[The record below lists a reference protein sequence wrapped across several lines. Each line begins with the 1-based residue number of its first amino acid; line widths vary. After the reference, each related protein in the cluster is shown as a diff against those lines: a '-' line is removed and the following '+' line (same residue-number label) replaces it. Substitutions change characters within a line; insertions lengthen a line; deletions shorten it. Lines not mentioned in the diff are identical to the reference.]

1 VKLRQKKRA
10 DYLVDITPLVDV
22 VFLML
27 IFFMVS
33 TSFNV
38 SSSLKL
44 ELPSSQAT
52 AEQKDI
58 KQVTVSI
65 DASGQLYVQDEA
77 VEDKDLRKR
86 ILNVSHGDS
95 DMRVILRADAD
106 ARHKRVVYVLDT
118 LRGLDMVKVGIATVT
133 EDIDRE
139 GR

>member
-1 VKLRQKKRA
+1 MKLRQKKRS

-52 AEQKDI
+52 AEQKEI

-65 DASGQLYVQDEA
+65 KSDGQLYVQDEA
-77 VEDKDLRKR
+77 VDDRDLRKR
-86 ILNVSHGDS
+86 ILNVSHGDPN
-95 DMRVILRADAD
+95 MRVVLRADAD
-106 ARHKRVVYVLDT
+106 ARHKRVVFVLDT
-118 LRGLDMVKVGIATVT
+118 LRGLDMVKVGIATVADET
-133 EDIDRE
+133 DGESR
-139 GR
+139 

>member
-1 VKLRQKKRA
+1 VKLRQKKRD

-33 TSFNV
+33 TSFNA

-44 ELPSSQAT
+44 ELPSSNAT
-52 AEQKDI
+52 AEQKEV
-58 KQVTVSI
+58 KQVTISI
-65 DASGQLYVQDEA
+65 NNSGQLYVQEEA
-77 VEDKDLRKR
+77 VADKDLRKR
-86 ILNVSHGDS
+86 ILNVSHGDPN
-95 DMRVILRADAD
+95 MRVVLRADAD

-133 EDIDRE
+133 EKNGEEDR
-139 GR
+139 